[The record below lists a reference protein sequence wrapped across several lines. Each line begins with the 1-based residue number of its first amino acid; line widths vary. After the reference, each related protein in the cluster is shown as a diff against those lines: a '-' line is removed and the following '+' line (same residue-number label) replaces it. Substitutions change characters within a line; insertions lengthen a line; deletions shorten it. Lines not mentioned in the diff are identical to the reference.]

1 MAQRNHEI
9 NSRPGAGH
17 SAFPNVA
24 QVTATA
30 TQKTVPAGTMVFK
43 IAAAAL
49 TGSIDIPVHRALMV
63 LDVWAVAVGGAGA
76 SGDTVLVANGT
87 TAITDA
93 LAMEVADKVVVRAGT
108 IDDAQ
113 SLIAAGGTLRVT
125 GASAVVCDVFVLVA
139 PVTE

>member
-17 SAFPNVA
+17 SAFPEVA
-24 QVTATA
+24 QISATATA
-30 TQKTVPAGTMVFK
+30 KVVPAGVMVYK
-43 IAAAAL
+43 ISAVAL
-49 TGSIDIPVHRALMV
+49 TGSIDIPVHRALQV
-63 LDVWAVAVGGAGA
+63 LDMWAVGTGTAGA
-76 SGDTVLVANGT
+76 GDTVLIANDT

-93 LAMEVADKVVVRAGT
+93 LDMNVSDKVRVGVAT

-113 SLIAAGGTLRVT
+113 TIIAAGSNLRVT
-125 GASAVVCDVFVLVA
+125 GASAVTCDVFVLVA